1 MPGSHAT
8 RRRHHKPLH
17 SVCAIADSAGAWR
30 ARSSADAG
38 DPPRW
43 VPQMPTWEAPGKRI
57 LLFLGRTQVPVVG
70 GQGGNGGGGGIA
82 AALQAGY
89 GWRQL
94 RGVPGLWE
102 RTASPGIPPRWQL
115 STTQVPAQG
124 WYHPWKSRV
133 LSASEIDKGQ
143 S

>member
-70 GQGGNGGGGGIA
+70 GQGGNGGGWGDSCSPASWIWLEAAQWGPWSVGKDSITWHPTQM
-82 AALQAGY
+82 AALHHSGPST
-89 GWRQL
+89 RL
-94 RGVPGLWE
+94 VPSWE
-102 RTASPGIPPRWQL
+102 KQSAL
-115 STTQVPAQG
+115 S
-124 WYHPWKSRV
+124 
-133 LSASEIDKGQ
+133 L
-143 S
+143 